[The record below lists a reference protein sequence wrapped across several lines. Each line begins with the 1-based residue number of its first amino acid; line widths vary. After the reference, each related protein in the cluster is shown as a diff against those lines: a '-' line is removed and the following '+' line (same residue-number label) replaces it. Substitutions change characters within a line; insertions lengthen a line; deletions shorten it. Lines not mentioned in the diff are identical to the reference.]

1 MGSQASALYP
11 RSWNRSSTHLNHRAL
26 ISSARETF
34 RWHLFSYPLRVHI
47 GCQMIEVQTLKKGF
61 GSIQAVADVSFT
73 AKRGRVTGL
82 LGPNGAGKSTTLRMI
97 YGLLRPDQGE
107 VNIDG
112 VNIHNAPLEAKSLLG
127 VLPDGHGL
135 YARLTAREH
144 ILYFG
149 ELHGLDRD
157 TRETRA
163 QALIDRL
170 DMQSIADRRVEG
182 FSQGERMK
190 VCLGRALVHAPS
202 NIVLDEPT
210 NGLDVASTR
219 KVREMINLL
228 RDEGLTVL
236 FSSHLMHEVARLCDD
251 IIIINEG
258 RVIAEGTPDEI
269 RAQGQ
274 SDQLEDAFLNLLEAP
289 L

>member
-1 MGSQASALYP
+1 MIKVQA
-11 RSWNRSSTHLNHRAL
+11 
-26 ISSARETF
+26 
-34 RWHLFSYPLRVHI
+34 
-47 GCQMIEVQTLKKGF
+47 LKKGF
-61 GSIQAVADVSFT
+61 GDIQAVQNVSFT
-73 AKRGRVTGL
+73 AERGRVTGL

-97 YGLLRPDQGE
+97 YGLLKPDYGA
-107 VNIDG
+107 VSIDG
-112 VNIHNAPLEAKSLLG
+112 VDIHTRPLEAKSQLG

-144 ILYFG
+144 LLYFG
-149 ELHGLDRD
+149 ELHGLDRE

-190 VCLGRALVHAPS
+190 VCLGRALVHSPS

-219 KVREMINLL
+219 KVREMINHL

-236 FSSHLMHEVARLCDD
+236 FSSHLMHEVGRLCDD

-258 RVIAEGTPDEI
+258 RVIAEGSPEAIKTK
-269 RAQGQ
+269 GQ
-274 SDQLEDAFLNLLEAP
+274 SDQLEDAFLNLLEASI
-289 L
+289 